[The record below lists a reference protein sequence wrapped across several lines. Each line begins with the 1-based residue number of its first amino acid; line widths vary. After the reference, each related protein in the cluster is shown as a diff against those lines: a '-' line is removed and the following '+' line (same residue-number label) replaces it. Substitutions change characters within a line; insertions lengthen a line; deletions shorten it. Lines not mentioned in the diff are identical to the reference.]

1 MATTQDFLATS
12 SITIAAP
19 RSDVWSALV
28 TPAAIKQYMF
38 GAEVRSDWKEGSPI
52 TWSGEFQGKR
62 YQDKGKIIRMQPER
76 TLQYTHF
83 SPLSGQPETPEN
95 YHTVTIELADV
106 GGKTEVTLTQDNNP
120 TEDARKH
127 SEQNWN
133 TMLQGLKKFV
143 ETNAKR

>member
-1 MATTQDFLATS
+1 MSTTQDYLATS
-12 SITIAAP
+12 SIVIAAAP
-19 RSDVWSALV
+19 ADVWAALV

-38 GAEVRSDWKEGSPI
+38 GADVRSDWKEGSPI

-83 SPLSGQPETPEN
+83 SSLSGQRDTPEN
-95 YHTVTIELADV
+95 SHTVTIELDDV

-127 SEQNWN
+127 SEKNWN
-133 TMLQGLKKFV
+133 GMLQGLKKFV
-143 ETNAKR
+143 EANKKR